1 MRTGRID
8 WVKLILDRFLWAV
21 IILIAIFFAWRA
33 HGFVTAVNLVNLLL
47 HASVL
52 GLLVIGQSICLLSGN
67 FDLSIEGNIQLVAV
81 LAAWMMVPAFGV
93 GGGGGWTLS
102 PFLVIPMVLVL
113 GGIVG
118 MFNGL
123 MVTRLRMNNFIVT
136 LSMQLV
142 LGGIAF
148 LISRGYYIYN
158 IPVPFAWLGS
168 HSFGPVPV
176 QIIFTALAFI
186 AFHLFLAY
194 SRFGRQLYAV
204 GGNREAARASGIDPK
219 IVISK
224 AYILNGVIVAVAAWM
239 LLGRVGQATTKIGLG
254 MTLETFAAAV
264 IGGIALSGGYGSVG
278 GAFSGVLLLSV
289 IDNGLN
295 LMSVNAYWVQGI
307 RGFIILLA
315 LFIEAQKFRYKP
327 RVSIGQVTRTR
338 QATTY

>member
-1 MRTGRID
+1 MRHSRVD
-8 WVKLILDRFLWAV
+8 WVKLILDRFMWAV
-21 IILIAIFFAWRA
+21 IVLIAIFFALRA
-33 HGFVTAVNLVNLLL
+33 PGFVTGVNLINLLL

-81 LAAWMMVPAFGV
+81 FAAWMMVPAGGF
-93 GGGGGWTLS
+93 GGGGGWALS
-102 PFLVIPMVLVL
+102 PLVVIPIVLVL
-113 GGIVG
+113 GGAVG
-118 MFNGL
+118 VSNGL
-123 MVTRLRMNNFIVT
+123 MITRLRMNNFIVT
-136 LSMQLV
+136 LAMQLV

-148 LISRGYYIYN
+148 LISRGFDIN
-158 IPVPFAWLGS
+158 HIPVSFGWLGN
-168 HSFGPVPV
+168 HSFGPIPV

-186 AFHLFLAY
+186 GFHFFFSS
-194 SRFGRQLYAV
+194 SRFGRQLYGV
-204 GGNREAARASGIDPK
+204 GGNREAARASGIDPRT
-219 IVISK
+219 VILK

-264 IGGIALSGGYGSVG
+264 IGGVALTGGYGSVG

-295 LMSVNAYWVQGI
+295 LMSVNAYWIQGI

-315 LFIEAQKFRYKP
+315 LFMEAQKFRYKP
-327 RVSIGQVTRTR
+327 RARIGNVAGAH
-338 QATTY
+338 QALHR